1 MNKFYPY
8 NKLTTM
14 NLIKSVILISVFIL
28 SGCATKLYMPTQDV
42 AFQHNTTLVSLQKGR
57 TLYGENCGN
66 CHKLHKPSK
75 YNRTEWVGIL
85 DKMQKP
91 AKIDD
96 YQKDLILKYLQTAY
110 NK

>member
-1 MNKFYPY
+1 
-8 NKLTTM
+8 M
-14 NLIKSVILISVFIL
+14 NLIKSVILVSIFIL
-28 SGCATKLYMPTQDV
+28 TGCATKLYMPTQEV

-57 TLYGENCGN
+57 TLYSDNCGN

-75 YNRTEWVGIL
+75 YNRDEWIGIL

-96 YQKDLILKYLQTAY
+96 KQKGLILQYLQLNMTK
-110 NK
+110 N